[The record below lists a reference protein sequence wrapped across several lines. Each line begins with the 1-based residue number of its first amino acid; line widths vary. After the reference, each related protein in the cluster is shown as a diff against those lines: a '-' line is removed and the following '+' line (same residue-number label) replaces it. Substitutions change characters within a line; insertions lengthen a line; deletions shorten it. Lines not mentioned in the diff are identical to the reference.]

1 MEKNIKKDIHICI
14 CIINHFTVQSTQC
27 CKLTVLQFFFL
38 KRGNKLAQPIH
49 ACSQEPF
56 RFLSWGPGA
65 GLRSRSEEDVAA
77 LPPAGPPCSE
87 QLSAALPA
95 HRGQR
100 KRSPWSCHADKW
112 LRSVTGWRLS
122 GELIQQA
129 MCIVGDIPG
138 CQQADKMRTTSSL
151 IMTWSK
157 EVNGYCF
164 CFSLFSSV
172 SPAVPAPWP

>member
-1 MEKNIKKDIHICI
+1 MCI
-14 CIINHFTVQSTQC
+14 MNHFAVQSTQC
-27 CKLTVLQFFFL
+27 CKLTAPPFFL
-38 KRGNKLAQPIH
+38 KRENKLTQPIP
-49 ACSQEPF
+49 ACSQEASDSS
-56 RFLSWGPGA
+56 REAQVQVSGA
-65 GLRSRSEEDVAA
+65 GQGRTSPPC
-77 LPPAGPPCSE
+77 PPAGPPCSE

-95 HRGQR
+95 HRSQR

-112 LRSVTGWRLS
+112 LRSGTGWRLS

-129 MCIVGDIPG
+129 MCIVGDVPG